1 MPLSGNNKPGEFGLS
16 WQDDNKDL
24 VLLGAFCL
32 FLSAIDHLIPKP
44 LPFMRIGLAN
54 LPLLIALDIF
64 SAKNFF
70 LLSLIKVL
78 GQALITGTLFSY
90 VALFSLAGTAL
101 SSTVMFLLRGSFRK
115 NLPKQTYHISLIGTG
130 IAGAFVSNAAQLLL
144 ARYIIFGEGA
154 RYLAPPFLA
163 AGIIS
168 GGLLGFFAEAFSVQ
182 SQWLRIKR
190 EKAPL
195 RLNKSETD
203 DVTAGIPVEVPADNR
218 GPAFSFRSIVL
229 LLSAAFF
236 LFVPSLHVRTVL
248 FLFFWLLALGAG
260 RKTRPLFTVVSI
272 MMITACNLFP
282 PFGKILFRTG
292 PLIIAEGSL
301 LRGLQRAVTME
312 GLIMFSRVALLSVP
326 TLPGKLGR
334 LVQDSLCMLEKI
346 NNVLDNS
353 FPGIQ
358 KRFLSGKLL
367 ENLDRLLCELSGFN

>member
-1 MPLSGNNKPGEFGLS
+1 LPR
-16 WQDDNKDL
+16 QDDNRDL
-24 VLLGAFCL
+24 ALLGAFCL

-64 SAKNFF
+64 SAKSFF
-70 LLSLIKVL
+70 LLALIKVL

-101 SSTVMFLLRGSFRK
+101 SAAVMFLLRGSSRK
-115 NLPKQTYHISLIGTG
+115 GLPGQKYRISLIGTG

-168 GGLLGFFAEAFSVQ
+168 GVLLGSFAEAFSVQ
-182 SQWLRIKR
+182 SQWLHVKR

-195 RLNKSETD
+195 PPDKGGAGF
-203 DVTAGIPVEVPADNR
+203 TAAFPAEIPADNR
-218 GPAFSFRSIVL
+218 GRAFSFRSVVL

-236 LFVPSLHVRTVL
+236 LFVPSLPVRAAL
-248 FLFFWLLALGAG
+248 FLFFWLLALWAG
-260 RKTRPLFTVVSI
+260 RRTRPLFTLISI

-312 GLIMFSRVALLSVP
+312 GLVMFSRAALLSVP
-326 TLPGKLGR
+326 VLPGKIGR
-334 LVQDSLCMLEKI
+334 LVRDSLYMLEKI
-346 NNVLDNS
+346 NNVLDNG
-353 FPGIQ
+353 FPGTSRQ
-358 KRFLSGKLL
+358 SWKRFASGKLL
-367 ENLDRLLCELSGFN
+367 ENLDKLLCELSGIN